1 MKEAEIDI
9 KDTKR
14 PGSGAEVVAEP
25 EIPNGQGGRGAERH
39 GGRILSTAA
48 GKRELSARLR
58 IH

>member
-1 MKEAEIDI
+1 MKEAEIGIRDA
-9 KDTKR
+9 KP
-14 PGSGAEVVAEP
+14 PGSGVEDVAEP
-25 EIPNGQGGRGAERH
+25 EVPKGQGGRGAERH